1 MAIITFSRATPFPTA
16 LFPTAALREQLV
28 THLPG
33 YKWQCGENDRGSE
46 TDIARFHE
54 HMLISGRSFEAIIFT
69 ELHAVDA
76 VMPGAAPLHLWHL
89 NVGAPTTEFA
99 HIADRTTLVI
109 CMTLMIVDEQDSRCQ
124 LYPGGS
130 WFTAQEL
137 SELLG
142 HVIAGEPL
150 SMAAGSAPP
159 DVAAD
164 EAAHIALDASPAP
177 PAMPARR
184 AGGFGRKGL

>member
-1 MAIITFSRATPFPTA
+1 MAIITFSRGTPFPTA
-16 LFPTAALREQLV
+16 LFPTAALRELLI
-28 THLPG
+28 THLSG

-54 HMLISGRSFEAIIFT
+54 HMLISGRSFETIVFT
-69 ELHAVDA
+69 ELRAVDA
-76 VMPGAAPLHLWHL
+76 VMSGETPPHLWHL

-99 HIADRTTLVI
+99 HIADRITLIV
-109 CMTLMIVDEQDSRCQ
+109 CMTLMSADEQDSRCQ
-124 LYPGGS
+124 LYPGGN
-130 WFTAQEL
+130 WLTAQDL
-137 SELLG
+137 SELFDR
-142 HVIAGEPL
+142 VIAGEPL
-150 SMAAGSAPP
+150 SVAAGSVPP

-164 EAAHIALDASPAP
+164 EAAHIAPDAAPAP